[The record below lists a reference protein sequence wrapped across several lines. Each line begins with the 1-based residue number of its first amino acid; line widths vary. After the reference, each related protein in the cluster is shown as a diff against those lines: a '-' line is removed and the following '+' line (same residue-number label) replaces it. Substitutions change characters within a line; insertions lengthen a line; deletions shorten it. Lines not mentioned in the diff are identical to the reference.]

1 MASSTSITPAPIPP
15 PARPPVALL
24 RQNGY
29 ARAEIENAVERLF
42 MACGV
47 SFSPG
52 ERVLVKPN
60 LVSRANARLCCT
72 HPEVTRAVCAFV
84 LDCGAKPRVADS
96 PAFGGAG
103 RVARA
108 CGLDKALAGLGLR
121 VRSLGRP
128 AAVRLSPAA
137 GGGGIGVSREALD
150 ADRVVSVARLKAHGQ
165 FRATASVKNLFGCV
179 CGCRKAL
186 AHMRLGA
193 TPGAMP
199 AMILDVL
206 AALPPVVGVADGVVC
221 LHRGGPVRGEPF
233 RLELLGASPTPMAL
247 DAALFGLIG
256 VAPAEAPLWA
266 EALRRGLPGAEPGAA
281 DFVLARPD
289 AFDAAGF
296 VLQAD
301 LDPMRFKPLRFARGR
316 VRSLLDRLG

>member
-1 MASSTSITPAPIPP
+1 MSPSERESVGPIGPIGRS
-15 PARPPVALL
+15 ALPPVALL
-24 RQNGY
+24 RQSGY
-29 ARAEIENAVERLF
+29 DRVGVEAAVERLF
-42 MACGV
+42 AACRV
-47 SFSPG
+47 SFAPG

-60 LVSRANARLCCT
+60 LVSRANAKLCCT
-72 HPEVTRAVCAFV
+72 HPEVVRAVCAFV
-84 LDCGAKPRVADS
+84 LDCGGKPRVADS

-108 CGLDKALAGLGLR
+108 CGLDRALAGLDLR

-128 AAVRLSPAA
+128 VAMPLRM
-137 GGGGIGVSREALD
+137 GGSIGVSRDALD

-179 CGCRKAL
+179 CGCRKAI
-186 AHMRLGA
+186 AHMRLGE

-199 AMILDVL
+199 SMILDVF

-221 LHRGGPVRGEPF
+221 LHRGGPVHGEPF
-233 RLELLGASPTPMAL
+233 RLGLLGASPAPMAL
-247 DAALFGLIG
+247 DAALFGLLGI
-256 VAPAEAPLWA
+256 APADAPLWA
-266 EALRRGLPGAEPGAA
+266 EALRRGLPGATPGGA
-281 DFVLARPD
+281 DFVLERPD

-296 VLQAD
+296 ALRAD

-316 VRSLLDRLG
+316 LRSLLDRLG